1 MNSDCAGSS
10 RQGLFCA
17 ALSACQSKV
26 SCGIR
31 TATCEAFPEW
41 KSTRLAKVLPW
52 LRRSFV
58 TVGAFDFHWKFVI
71 KPTLPGASCLAVSS
85 VASGTKRIV
94 AFFLPSFSF
103 YSFNL
108 LAQWLCVLTCFDFI
122 KVNGWAN
129 FLGMRK
135 QPEKAAL
142 CRGGPVEECSSGT
155 SGIKWNS
162 LVYLYLCIIL

>member
-1 MNSDCAGSS
+1 VNSDCAGSS

-108 LAQWLCVLTCFDFI
+108 LAQWLCFNLLWFYQGQWLSKFPWD
-122 KVNGWAN
+122 A
-129 FLGMRK
+129 
-135 QPEKAAL
+135 KAARKSRSL
-142 CRGGPVEECSSGT
+142 QGGPVEECSSGT